1 MLSALDAPP
10 GRRVPFRRLT
20 MLGVGLLLGVTG
32 VRCSD
37 GTAGPG
43 AGGTLTVLFIGNS
56 LTATNDLP
64 ALVRQIAQAA
74 GATLTYDVVA
84 PGGVSL
90 EDHWNDGITDRI
102 AQVGAD
108 VVVLQQGPSS
118 LPENQEHLKTWATM
132 LAGPIRAAGGVPA
145 LLMVWPES
153 TRQSAFDAVRTS
165 YRAAAEHAGGLFI
178 PAGEVWRETWRR
190 DPDVALYGT
199 DGFHPSLAGSFAAA
213 LTVYAVL
220 FDPDLSELPSDFSGL
235 VPAGLQALLR
245 AVVRDVVA
253 AQAIVA
259 VP

>member
-1 MLSALDAPP
+1 MSPSRMP
-10 GRRVPFRRLT
+10 GTRVLT
-20 MLGVGLLLGVTG
+20 RPLRVLGVVLMSGFWGPA
-32 VRCSD
+32 CSD
-37 GTAGPG
+37 TPSGPG
-43 AGGTLTVLFIGNS
+43 ADGPLTVLFIGNS

-64 ALVRQIAQAA
+64 ALVHRLAAAA

-90 EDHWNDGITDRI
+90 EDHWNAGIADRI
-102 AQVGAD
+102 ARLGAD

-118 LPENQEHLKTWATM
+118 LPENQEHLKTWATT
-132 LAGPIRAAGGVPA
+132 LAGPIRSAGGVPA
-145 LLMVWPES
+145 LLMVWPEV
-153 TRQSAFDAVRTS
+153 TRLSAFDAVRAA
-165 YRAAAEHAGGLFI
+165 YLGAAERAGGLFI

-190 DPDVALYGT
+190 DPDAALYGP

-220 FDPDLSELPSDFSGL
+220 FDPDLSELPVTIAPEL
-235 VPAGLQALLR
+235 PAALRTLLMD
-245 AVVRDVVA
+245 VVRDVVA